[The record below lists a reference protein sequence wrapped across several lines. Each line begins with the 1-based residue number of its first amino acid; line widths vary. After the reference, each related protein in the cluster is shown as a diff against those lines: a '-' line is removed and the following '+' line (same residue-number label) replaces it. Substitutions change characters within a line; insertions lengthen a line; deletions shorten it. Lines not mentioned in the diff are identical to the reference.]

1 VWQAQVPAAQTSEV
15 QSAAL
20 ARGGPRLRCEGRVE
34 IIRSTQPPP
43 SFNSERDN
51 ALRGPMPFSSQPVAG
66 LTSKEAANRLA
77 LDGSN
82 VLPGGTPKTFL
93 AIVLGVVT
101 EPMFLMLLVAGGV
114 YLALGDRATKVHEFV
129 PPIGRLGKNGVAPSP
144 VELRVVAAA

>member
-1 VWQAQVPAAQTSEV
+1 MTSTSAVLASREGAAVIAISEPV
-15 QSAAL
+15 QGA
-20 ARGGPRLRCEGRVE
+20 
-34 IIRSTQPPP
+34 
-43 SFNSERDN
+43 
-51 ALRGPMPFSSQPVAG
+51 PMPFSSQPVAG
-66 LTSKEAANRLA
+66 LTKNEAANRLA
-77 LDGSN
+77 QDGSN